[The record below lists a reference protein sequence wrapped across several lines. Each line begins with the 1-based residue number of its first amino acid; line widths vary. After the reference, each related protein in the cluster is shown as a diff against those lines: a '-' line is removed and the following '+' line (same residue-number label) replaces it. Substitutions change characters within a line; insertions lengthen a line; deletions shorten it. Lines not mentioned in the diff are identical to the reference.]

1 MQRMSNSDRTD
12 RTRRAL
18 LEVAR
23 ELFVTKGYAETSTPE
38 IVSAAQ
44 MTRGALYHHFE
55 DKRAL
60 FRAVVEAE
68 AMAVAAEIEA
78 AAPPN
83 LAPREALRQGSM
95 AYLRA
100 MTTPGRTRLLLVE
113 GPAVLGD
120 ELTQLDEENA
130 ARTLRE
136 GIEAARSEGET
147 RSAVPVGILAM
158 LLSAAFDRAALA
170 VSAGADE
177 GAMGEAMAEMIER
190 LV

>member
-38 IVSAAQ
+38 IVSSAQ

-78 AAPPN
+78 ATPPN

-136 GIEAARSEGET
+136 GIEAARFEGEA
-147 RSAVPVGILAM
+147 RSAVSTDILAM

-177 GAMGEAMAEMIER
+177 GTMGETMAEMIER